1 MGKHHRSSDSEE
13 IVGYSDTSS
22 EEPEPPKKKKERKVK
37 PKPEPPAPTP
47 APIPPV
53 AEQAPPPSKRKL
65 TKAERQNIVKRFL
78 EEGFENPEYRVIKLA
93 NGTHRVLA
101 RKEGYKSPK
110 AKVSGG
116 STTNAEGK
124 KMNLSWIN
132 TQKEVN
138 DELKEELKILR
149 EKYEKLS
156 ERDREPA
163 PIDTEALIDAYRR
176 IEAEQE
182 KILEEPPVEQPA
194 QGLKSK
200 ALLRQYKRPRINV
213 RDF

>member
-1 MGKHHRSSDSEE
+1 
-13 IVGYSDTSS
+13 
-22 EEPEPPKKKKERKVK
+22 
-37 PKPEPPAPTP
+37 
-47 APIPPV
+47 
-53 AEQAPPPSKRKL
+53 
-65 TKAERQNIVKRFL
+65 L

-101 RKEGYKSPK
+101 RKEGYKSPS
-110 AKVSGG
+110 AKISGG
-116 STTNAEGK
+116 STTSKEGK
-124 KMNLSWIN
+124 KMNLNWIN

-163 PIDTEALIDAYRR
+163 PIDTEALMIAYKRIQEEDAM
-176 IEAEQE
+176 
-182 KILEEPPVEQPA
+182 EEPPSILQGQIPPPPIP

-200 ALLRQYKRPRINV
+200 AMLRQYKRPRLNV